1 MKKLFLFAAVMF
13 SSILFSACSED
24 DNKESQ
30 TSQKLLKQIEEIS
43 ADKTIYYD
51 FSYDDQQRL
60 AEVSIHGGYIHG
72 DVDFTYT
79 TVSALNITA
88 AADLIM
94 TLHLFLIITV
104 MSPNSML
111 MARPT
116 GDMNTK
122 TVMCPK
128 NRVQVLLVP
137 FFGLIVGRTV
147 I

>member
-60 AEVSIHGGYIHG
+60 AEVASMVVISMVMSILLIPIQ
-72 DVDFTYT
+72 T

-122 TVMCPK
+122 TVTCPK
-128 NRVQVLLVP
+128 NRVQVL
-137 FFGLIVGRTV
+137 
-147 I
+147 